1 MRRIAAEFREFISR
15 GNLVEIAVAFVMGAA
30 FTGVVNALTGRVVS
44 PLIGMIT
51 DVSALEGVWTFGSVD
66 PATGVPQGSVGAFL
80 AAVIN
85 FLIVAAVTFAVVR
98 AYNALRGP
106 EQSGEPAPL
115 PEDVALLAEIRDLL
129 RQGRP

>member
-1 MRRIAAEFREFISR
+1 MRRAAAEFREFVSR

-44 PLIGMIT
+44 PLIGMIA
-51 DVSALEGVWTFGSVD
+51 DVSALEQVGTFGPVD
-66 PATGVPQGSVGAFL
+66 PATGVPRGSVGAFL

-85 FLIVAAVTFAVVR
+85 FLIVAAVMFAVVR
-98 AYNALRGP
+98 AYNALRRP
-106 EQSGEPAPL
+106 EEPGEPASP

-129 RQGRP
+129 RRDRP